1 MFTPI
6 QLAFMKGFLYA
17 LGRQKKKLAQDD
29 AKWITVHPNG
39 QGHKGRPALIDTAS
53 GEVLGGMGGK
63 FNGRHISA
71 VKRGH
76 EQAGAQM
83 NVNRMNHKA
92 DMMNNQKIGF
102 TSKTSKDIEKQKIAE
117 RSNEY
122 MKRYIQNSTREINK
136 LDNLSDEE
144 KKQFIAQLK
153 DPNVVSKIKRMTDGI
168 ANVDVSHE
176 LHGTLS
182 YQDIINKPFGSLE
195 TDYND
200 GPLEQASKLSQERKH
215 KDAVKQRKLNN
226 QQKQKSYEQNLH
238 NKTDKVQIDFS
249 QSTPQDILKQSDDIV
264 DKLMD
269 LKTPKG
275 NPYGKGSEVHQAI
288 ANVQYWQNSLKG
300 AVNDTERANEAKS
313 LQKAVQEASLVLQKK
328 SPIAKPEGY
337 EERKKAREASLK
349 RRADLAQQH
358 ADTMQR
364 KVEEAG
370 KKWDDEWQYQK
381 ETGREF
387 GQPNVAG
394 RMNSAQN
401 ALQRKQD
408 AYMNAKQEAEKAQYR
423 ADNLKHADY
432 KIKGSGERARG
443 DLQDRIYN
451 NQVKKQEFLDAAK
464 ALSKAK
470 TIDEF
475 KNISKSLTISADN
488 SELKS
493 YINDS
498 IDHEINKMANARNG
512 YAHEYIGSVENAIKG
527 QIAGLKA
534 KASQIQS
541 LIRKDQKRFD
551 SSQANSSVSAPTSSF
566 NTRLG
571 DVSFAKNGKGESL
584 AVLKTNGI
592 PSKEDRAML
601 KSRRFR
607 WNPDLKAWTVKATE
621 DQSDFIKNFIG

>member
-6 QLAFMKGFLYA
+6 QLAFMKGFLFA

-39 QGHKGRPALIDTAS
+39 QGHKGRPTLIDTAS
-53 GEVLGGMGGK
+53 GEVLGGIGGK
-63 FNGRHISA
+63 FTGRHISA
-71 VKRGH
+71 VKKGG

-83 NVNRMNHKA
+83 NVNRLNHKSS
-92 DMMNNQKIGF
+92 MMNGQKIGF
-102 TSKTSKDIEKQKIAE
+102 TSEKETKETKVTSI
-117 RSNEY
+117 
-122 MKRYIQNSTREINK
+122 T
-136 LDNLSDEE
+136 
-144 KKQFIAQLK
+144 
-153 DPNVVSKIKRMTDGI
+153 
-168 ANVDVSHE
+168 
-176 LHGTLS
+176 
-182 YQDIINKPFGSLE
+182 
-195 TDYND
+195 
-200 GPLEQASKLSQERKH
+200 
-215 KDAVKQRKLNN
+215 
-226 QQKQKSYEQNLH
+226 
-238 NKTDKVQIDFS
+238 
-249 QSTPQDILKQSDDIV
+249 
-264 DKLMD
+264 
-269 LKTPKG
+269 
-275 NPYGKGSEVHQAI
+275 
-288 ANVQYWQNSLKG
+288 
-300 AVNDTERANEAKS
+300 
-313 LQKAVQEASLVLQKK
+313 
-328 SPIAKPEGY
+328 KPEGY

-370 KKWDDEWQYQK
+370 KKWNDEWQHQK

-443 DLQDRIYN
+443 DLQDRIYDLQQEKKGYTDAVDAFKN
-451 NQVKKQEFLDAAK
+451 VKTKDDFYKVAKSLNDAPAGVKKWVDYFKMDYFDNPKVSDEKAIRTFNGTLKTEAK
-464 ALSKAK
+464 KLQTKINTASNRLS
-470 TIDEF
+470 
-475 KNISKSLTISADN
+475 N
-488 SELKS
+488 
-493 YINDS
+493 
-498 IDHEINKMANARNG
+498 
-512 YAHEYIGSVENAIKG
+512 
-527 QIAGLKA
+527 
-534 KASQIQS
+534 
-541 LIRKDQKRFD
+541 
-551 SSQANSSVSAPTSSF
+551 SQANSSVSASTSSF

>member
-1 MFTPI
+1 MFTPL

-39 QGHKGRPALIDTAS
+39 QGHKGRSALIDTSS

-102 TSKTSKDIEKQKIAE
+102 TSEKETKETKVTSI
-117 RSNEY
+117 
-122 MKRYIQNSTREINK
+122 T
-136 LDNLSDEE
+136 
-144 KKQFIAQLK
+144 
-153 DPNVVSKIKRMTDGI
+153 
-168 ANVDVSHE
+168 
-176 LHGTLS
+176 
-182 YQDIINKPFGSLE
+182 
-195 TDYND
+195 
-200 GPLEQASKLSQERKH
+200 
-215 KDAVKQRKLNN
+215 
-226 QQKQKSYEQNLH
+226 
-238 NKTDKVQIDFS
+238 
-249 QSTPQDILKQSDDIV
+249 
-264 DKLMD
+264 
-269 LKTPKG
+269 
-275 NPYGKGSEVHQAI
+275 
-288 ANVQYWQNSLKG
+288 
-300 AVNDTERANEAKS
+300 
-313 LQKAVQEASLVLQKK
+313 
-328 SPIAKPEGY
+328 KPEGY

-370 KKWDDEWQYQK
+370 KKWDDEWQHQK
-381 ETGREF
+381 ENGREF

-423 ADNLKHADY
+423 ADNIKHADY

-443 DLQDRIYN
+443 DLQDRIYDLQQEKKGYTDAVDAFKN
-451 NQVKKQEFLDAAK
+451 VKTKDDFYKVAKSLNDAPAGVKKWVDYFKMDYFDNPKVSDEKAIRTFNGTLKTEAK
-464 ALSKAK
+464 KLQTKINTASKRLS
-470 TIDEF
+470 
-475 KNISKSLTISADN
+475 N
-488 SELKS
+488 
-493 YINDS
+493 
-498 IDHEINKMANARNG
+498 
-512 YAHEYIGSVENAIKG
+512 
-527 QIAGLKA
+527 
-534 KASQIQS
+534 
-541 LIRKDQKRFD
+541 
-551 SSQANSSVSAPTSSF
+551 SQANSSVSASTSSF

-571 DVSFAKNGKGESL
+571 DVSFAKNNKGESL
-584 AVLKTNGI
+584 AVLKTNGV

>member
-1 MFTPI
+1 MFTPL

-39 QGHKGRPALIDTAS
+39 QGHKGRPALIDTSS

-102 TSKTSKDIEKQKIAE
+102 TNKTSKDIEKQKIAE

-122 MKRYIQNSTREINK
+122 MKGYIQNSTREINK

-195 TDYND
+195 TDYNN
-200 GPLEQASKLSQERKH
+200 GPFEQASKLSQERSYKEA
-215 KDAVKQRKLNN
+215 KKQRKANN
-226 QQKQKSYEQNLH
+226 K
-238 NKTDKVQIDFS
+238 KTDKAQIDFS
-249 QSTPQDILKQSDDIV
+249 SSSPQEVLNQSDDIV

-275 NPYGKGSEVHQAI
+275 NTYGKGSEVHQAI
-288 ANVQYWQNSLKG
+288 ANIQYWQNSLKG

-313 LQKAVQEASLVLQKK
+313 LQKAVKEASLVLQKK
-328 SPIAKPEGY
+328 SSIAKPDGY

-349 RRADLAQQH
+349 RRVDLAQQH

-370 KKWDDEWQYQK
+370 KKWDDEWQHQK

-423 ADNLKHADY
+423 ADNIKHADY

-443 DLQDRIYN
+443 DLQDRIYDLQQEKKGYTDAVDAFKN
-451 NQVKKQEFLDAAK
+451 VKTKDDFYKVAKSLNDAPAGVKKWVDYFKMDYFDNPKVSDEKAIRTFNGTLKTEAK
-464 ALSKAK
+464 KLQTKINTASKRLS
-470 TIDEF
+470 
-475 KNISKSLTISADN
+475 N
-488 SELKS
+488 
-493 YINDS
+493 
-498 IDHEINKMANARNG
+498 
-512 YAHEYIGSVENAIKG
+512 
-527 QIAGLKA
+527 
-534 KASQIQS
+534 
-541 LIRKDQKRFD
+541 
-551 SSQANSSVSAPTSSF
+551 SQANSSVSASTSSF

-571 DVSFAKNGKGESL
+571 DVSFAKNNKGESL
-584 AVLKTNGI
+584 AVLKTNGV

>member
-39 QGHKGRPALIDTAS
+39 QGHKGRPALIDTSS
-53 GEVLGGMGGK
+53 GEVLGGIGGK

-102 TSKTSKDIEKQKIAE
+102 TNKTSKDIEKQKIAE

-182 YQDIINKPFGSLE
+182 YQDIINKPFSSLE
-195 TDYND
+195 TDYNN
-200 GPLEQASKLSQERKH
+200 GPFEQASKLSQERSYKEA
-215 KDAVKQRKLNN
+215 KKQRKANN
-226 QQKQKSYEQNLH
+226 K
-238 NKTDKVQIDFS
+238 KTDKAQIDFS
-249 QSTPQDILKQSDDIV
+249 SSSPQEVLNQSDDIV

-275 NPYGKGSEVHQAI
+275 NTYGKGSEVHQAI
-288 ANVQYWQNSLKG
+288 ANIQYWQNSLKG

-313 LQKAVQEASLVLQKK
+313 LQKAVKEASLVLQKK
-328 SPIAKPEGY
+328 SSIAKPDGY

-349 RRADLAQQH
+349 RRVDLAQQH

-370 KKWDDEWQYQK
+370 KKWDDEWQHQK

-423 ADNLKHADY
+423 ADNIKNADY

-443 DLQDRIYN
+443 DLQDRIYDLQQEKKGYTDAVDAFKN
-451 NQVKKQEFLDAAK
+451 VKTKDDFYKVAKSLNDAPAGVKKWVDYFKMDYFDNPKVSDEKAIRTFNGTLKTEAK
-464 ALSKAK
+464 KLQTKINTASKRLS
-470 TIDEF
+470 
-475 KNISKSLTISADN
+475 N
-488 SELKS
+488 
-493 YINDS
+493 
-498 IDHEINKMANARNG
+498 
-512 YAHEYIGSVENAIKG
+512 
-527 QIAGLKA
+527 
-534 KASQIQS
+534 
-541 LIRKDQKRFD
+541 
-551 SSQANSSVSAPTSSF
+551 SQANSSVSASTSSF

-571 DVSFAKNGKGESL
+571 DVSFAKNNKGESL
-584 AVLKTNGI
+584 AVLKTNGV

>member
-1 MFTPI
+1 MFTPL

-39 QGHKGRPALIDTAS
+39 QGHKGRPALIDTSS

-92 DMMNNQKIGF
+92 DMMINQKIGF
-102 TSKTSKDIEKQKIAE
+102 TNKTSKDIEKQKIAE

-182 YQDIINKPFGSLE
+182 YQDIINKPYGSLE
-195 TDYND
+195 TDYNN
-200 GPLEQASKLSQERKH
+200 GPFEQASKLSQERSYKEA
-215 KDAVKQRKLNN
+215 KKQRKANN
-226 QQKQKSYEQNLH
+226 K
-238 NKTDKVQIDFS
+238 KTDKAQIDFS
-249 QSTPQDILKQSDDIV
+249 SSSPQEILNQSDDIV

-275 NPYGKGSEVHQAI
+275 NTYGKGSEVHQAI
-288 ANVQYWQNSLKG
+288 ANIQYWQNSLKG

-313 LQKAVQEASLVLQKK
+313 LQKAVKEASLVLQKK
-328 SPIAKPEGY
+328 SSIAKPDGY

-370 KKWDDEWQYQK
+370 KKWDDEWQHQK

-423 ADNLKHADY
+423 ADNIKHADY

-443 DLQDRIYN
+443 DLQDRIYDLQQEKKGYTDAVDAFKN
-451 NQVKKQEFLDAAK
+451 VKTKDDFYKVAKSLNDAPAGVKKWVDYFKMDYFDNPKVSDEK
-464 ALSKAK
+464 AIR
-470 TIDEF
+470 TF
-475 KNISKSLTISADN
+475 
-488 SELKS
+488 
-493 YINDS
+493 
-498 IDHEINKMANARNG
+498 NG
-512 YAHEYIGSVENAIKG
+512 T
-527 QIAGLKA
+527 LKA
-534 KASQIQS
+534 EAKKLQTKINTASNRLS
-541 LIRKDQKRFD
+541 N
-551 SSQANSSVSAPTSSF
+551 SQANSSVSASTSSF

-571 DVSFAKNGKGESL
+571 DVSFAKNNKGESL
-584 AVLKTNGI
+584 AVLKTNGV

>member
-1 MFTPI
+1 MFTPL

-39 QGHKGRPALIDTAS
+39 QGHKGRPALIDTSS

-102 TSKTSKDIEKQKIAE
+102 TNKTSKDIEKQKIAE

-153 DPNVVSKIKRMTDGI
+153 DPNVVSKIKRMTDRI

-195 TDYND
+195 TDYNN
-200 GPLEQASKLSQERKH
+200 GPFEQASKLSQERSYKEA
-215 KDAVKQRKLNN
+215 KKQRKANN
-226 QQKQKSYEQNLH
+226 K
-238 NKTDKVQIDFS
+238 KTDKAQIDFS
-249 QSTPQDILKQSDDIV
+249 SSSPQEVLNQSDDIV

-275 NPYGKGSEVHQAI
+275 NTYGKGSEVHQAI
-288 ANVQYWQNSLKG
+288 ANIQYWQNSLKG

-313 LQKAVQEASLVLQKK
+313 LQKAVKEASLVLQKK
-328 SPIAKPEGY
+328 SSIAKPDGY

-370 KKWDDEWQYQK
+370 KKWDDEWQHQK

-401 ALQRKQD
+401 ALQRKQE
-408 AYMNAKQEAEKAQYR
+408 AYMSAKQEAEKAQYR
-423 ADNLKHADY
+423 ADNAKISSY
-432 KIKGSGERARG
+432 KIRGSGERARG
-443 DLQDRIYN
+443 DLQDRIYDL
-451 NQVKKQEFLDAAK
+451 QQEKKGYTDAVDA
-464 ALSKAK
+464 
-470 TIDEF
+470 F
-475 KNISKSLTISADN
+475 KNIKTKDDFYKIANSLKDAPKKVKDWVDYFKMDYFDNPKVSDEKAISTFNSTLKSEAKSLQS
-488 SELKS
+488 K
-493 YINDS
+493 INT
-498 IDHEINKMANARNG
+498 
-512 YAHEYIGSVENAIKG
+512 
-527 QIAGLKA
+527 
-534 KASQIQS
+534 AS
-541 LIRKDQKRFD
+541 KRL
-551 SSQANSSVSAPTSSF
+551 SNSQANSSVSASTSSF

>member
-1 MFTPI
+1 ML
-6 QLAFMKGFLYA
+6 QVV
-17 LGRQKKKLAQDD
+17 RKKKLAQDD

-39 QGHKGRPALIDTAS
+39 QGHKGRPALIDTSS

-63 FNGRHISA
+63 FNGRHIST

-102 TSKTSKDIEKQKIAE
+102 TNKTSKDIEKQKIAE

-153 DPNVVSKIKRMTDGI
+153 DPNVVSKIKRMTDRI

-195 TDYND
+195 TDYNN
-200 GPLEQASKLSQERKH
+200 GPFEQASKLSQERSYKEA
-215 KDAVKQRKLNN
+215 KKQRKANN
-226 QQKQKSYEQNLH
+226 K
-238 NKTDKVQIDFS
+238 KTDKAQIDFS
-249 QSTPQDILKQSDDIV
+249 SSSPQEVLNQSDDIV

-275 NPYGKGSEVHQAI
+275 NTYGKGSEVHQAI
-288 ANVQYWQNSLKG
+288 ANIQYWQNSLKG

-313 LQKAVQEASLVLQKK
+313 LQKAVKEASLVLQKK
-328 SPIAKPEGY
+328 SSIAKPDGY

-370 KKWDDEWQYQK
+370 KKWDDEWQHQK

-401 ALQRKQD
+401 ALQRKQE
-408 AYMNAKQEAEKAQYR
+408 AYMSAKQEAEKAQYR
-423 ADNLKHADY
+423 ADNAKISSY
-432 KIKGSGERARG
+432 KIRGSGERARG
-443 DLQDRIYN
+443 DLQDRIYDL
-451 NQVKKQEFLDAAK
+451 QQEKKGYTDAVDA
-464 ALSKAK
+464 
-470 TIDEF
+470 F
-475 KNISKSLTISADN
+475 KNIKTKDDFYKIANSLKDAPKKVKDWVDYFKMDYFDNPKVSDEKAISTFNSTLKSEAKSLQS
-488 SELKS
+488 K
-493 YINDS
+493 INT
-498 IDHEINKMANARNG
+498 
-512 YAHEYIGSVENAIKG
+512 
-527 QIAGLKA
+527 
-534 KASQIQS
+534 AS
-541 LIRKDQKRFD
+541 KRL
-551 SSQANSSVSAPTSSF
+551 SNSQANSSVSASTSSF

>member
-1 MFTPI
+1 MFTPL

-39 QGHKGRPALIDTAS
+39 QGHKGRPALIDTTS

-102 TSKTSKDIEKQKIAE
+102 TSEKETKETKVTS
-117 RSNEY
+117 
-122 MKRYIQNSTREINK
+122 
-136 LDNLSDEE
+136 
-144 KKQFIAQLK
+144 
-153 DPNVVSKIKRMTDGI
+153 
-168 ANVDVSHE
+168 
-176 LHGTLS
+176 
-182 YQDIINKPFGSLE
+182 
-195 TDYND
+195 
-200 GPLEQASKLSQERKH
+200 
-215 KDAVKQRKLNN
+215 
-226 QQKQKSYEQNLH
+226 
-238 NKTDKVQIDFS
+238 
-249 QSTPQDILKQSDDIV
+249 
-264 DKLMD
+264 
-269 LKTPKG
+269 
-275 NPYGKGSEVHQAI
+275 
-288 ANVQYWQNSLKG
+288 
-300 AVNDTERANEAKS
+300 
-313 LQKAVQEASLVLQKK
+313 
-328 SPIAKPEGY
+328 IAKPEGY

-370 KKWDDEWQYQK
+370 KKWDDEWQHQK

-423 ADNLKHADY
+423 ADNIKHADY

-443 DLQDRIYN
+443 DLQDRIYDLQQEKKGYTDAADAFKN
-451 NQVKKQEFLDAAK
+451 VKTKDDFYKVAKSLNDAPAGVKKWVDYFKMDYFDNPKVSDEKAIRTFNGTLKTEAK
-464 ALSKAK
+464 KLQTKINTASKRLS
-470 TIDEF
+470 
-475 KNISKSLTISADN
+475 N
-488 SELKS
+488 
-493 YINDS
+493 
-498 IDHEINKMANARNG
+498 
-512 YAHEYIGSVENAIKG
+512 
-527 QIAGLKA
+527 
-534 KASQIQS
+534 
-541 LIRKDQKRFD
+541 
-551 SSQANSSVSAPTSSF
+551 SQANSSVSASTSSF

-571 DVSFAKNGKGESL
+571 DVSFAKNNKGESL
-584 AVLKTNGI
+584 AVLKTNGV

>member
-1 MFTPI
+1 MFTPL

-39 QGHKGRPALIDTAS
+39 QGHKGRPALIDTSS

-102 TSKTSKDIEKQKIAE
+102 TNKTSKDIEKQKIAE

-122 MKRYIQNSTREINK
+122 MKRYIQNSTR
-136 LDNLSDEE
+136 
-144 KKQFIAQLK
+144 
-153 DPNVVSKIKRMTDGI
+153 
-168 ANVDVSHE
+168 
-176 LHGTLS
+176 
-182 YQDIINKPFGSLE
+182 
-195 TDYND
+195 
-200 GPLEQASKLSQERKH
+200 
-215 KDAVKQRKLNN
+215 
-226 QQKQKSYEQNLH
+226 
-238 NKTDKVQIDFS
+238 
-249 QSTPQDILKQSDDIV
+249 
-264 DKLMD
+264 
-269 LKTPKG
+269 
-275 NPYGKGSEVHQAI
+275 
-288 ANVQYWQNSLKG
+288 
-300 AVNDTERANEAKS
+300 ANEAKS
-313 LQKAVQEASLVLQKK
+313 LQKAVKEASLVLQKK
-328 SPIAKPEGY
+328 SSIAKPDGY

-349 RRADLAQQH
+349 RRVDLAQQH

-423 ADNLKHADY
+423 ADNIKHADY

-443 DLQDRIYN
+443 DLQDRIYDLQQEKKGYTDAVDAFKN
-451 NQVKKQEFLDAAK
+451 VKTKDDFYKVAKSLNDAPAGVKKWVDYFKMDYFDNPKVSDEK
-464 ALSKAK
+464 AIR
-470 TIDEF
+470 TF
-475 KNISKSLTISADN
+475 
-488 SELKS
+488 
-493 YINDS
+493 
-498 IDHEINKMANARNG
+498 NG
-512 YAHEYIGSVENAIKG
+512 T
-527 QIAGLKA
+527 LKA
-534 KASQIQS
+534 EAKKLQTKINTASNRLS
-541 LIRKDQKRFD
+541 N
-551 SSQANSSVSAPTSSF
+551 SQANSSVSASTSSF

-571 DVSFAKNGKGESL
+571 DVSFAKNNKGESL
-584 AVLKTNGI
+584 AVLKTNGV

>member
-1 MFTPI
+1 MFTPL

-39 QGHKGRPALIDTAS
+39 QGHKGRPALIDTSS

-63 FNGRHISA
+63 FNGRHIST

-102 TSKTSKDIEKQKIAE
+102 TNKTSKDIEKQKIAE

-153 DPNVVSKIKRMTDGI
+153 DPNVVSKIKRMTDRI

-195 TDYND
+195 TDYNN
-200 GPLEQASKLSQERKH
+200 GPFEQASKLSQERSYKEA
-215 KDAVKQRKLNN
+215 KKQRKANN
-226 QQKQKSYEQNLH
+226 K
-238 NKTDKVQIDFS
+238 KTDKAQIDFS
-249 QSTPQDILKQSDDIV
+249 SSSPQEVLNQSDDIV

-275 NPYGKGSEVHQAI
+275 NTYGKGSEVHQAI
-288 ANVQYWQNSLKG
+288 ANIQYWQNSLKG

-313 LQKAVQEASLVLQKK
+313 LQKAVKEASLVLQKK
-328 SPIAKPEGY
+328 SSIAKPDGY

-370 KKWDDEWQYQK
+370 KKWDDEWQHQK

-401 ALQRKQD
+401 ALQRKQE
-408 AYMNAKQEAEKAQYR
+408 AYMSAKQEAEKAQYR
-423 ADNLKHADY
+423 ADNAKISSY
-432 KIKGSGERARG
+432 KIRGSGERARG
-443 DLQDRIYN
+443 DLQDRIYDL
-451 NQVKKQEFLDAAK
+451 QQEKKGYTDAVDA
-464 ALSKAK
+464 
-470 TIDEF
+470 F
-475 KNISKSLTISADN
+475 KNIKTKDDFYKIANSLKDAPKKVKDWVDYFKMDYFDNPKVSDEKAISTFNSTLKSEAKSLQS
-488 SELKS
+488 K
-493 YINDS
+493 INT
-498 IDHEINKMANARNG
+498 
-512 YAHEYIGSVENAIKG
+512 
-527 QIAGLKA
+527 
-534 KASQIQS
+534 AS
-541 LIRKDQKRFD
+541 KRL
-551 SSQANSSVSAPTSSF
+551 SNSQANSSVSASTSSF

>member
-1 MFTPI
+1 MFTPL
-6 QLAFMKGFLYA
+6 QLAFMKGFLFA

-39 QGHKGRPALIDTAS
+39 QGHKGRPALIDTSS

-71 VKRGH
+71 VKKGG

-83 NVNRMNHKA
+83 NVNRLNHKSS
-92 DMMNNQKIGF
+92 MMNGQKIGF
-102 TSKTSKDIEKQKIAE
+102 TSEKETKETKVTSI
-117 RSNEY
+117 
-122 MKRYIQNSTREINK
+122 T
-136 LDNLSDEE
+136 
-144 KKQFIAQLK
+144 
-153 DPNVVSKIKRMTDGI
+153 
-168 ANVDVSHE
+168 
-176 LHGTLS
+176 
-182 YQDIINKPFGSLE
+182 
-195 TDYND
+195 
-200 GPLEQASKLSQERKH
+200 
-215 KDAVKQRKLNN
+215 
-226 QQKQKSYEQNLH
+226 
-238 NKTDKVQIDFS
+238 
-249 QSTPQDILKQSDDIV
+249 
-264 DKLMD
+264 
-269 LKTPKG
+269 
-275 NPYGKGSEVHQAI
+275 
-288 ANVQYWQNSLKG
+288 
-300 AVNDTERANEAKS
+300 
-313 LQKAVQEASLVLQKK
+313 
-328 SPIAKPEGY
+328 KPEGY

-370 KKWDDEWQYQK
+370 KKWNDEWQHQK

-423 ADNLKHADY
+423 ADNIKHADY

-443 DLQDRIYN
+443 DLQDRIYDLQQEKKGYTDAVDAFKN
-451 NQVKKQEFLDAAK
+451 VKTKDDFYKVAKSLNDAPAGVKKWVDYFKMDYFDNPKVSDEKAIRTFNGTLKTEAK
-464 ALSKAK
+464 KLQTKINTASNRLS
-470 TIDEF
+470 
-475 KNISKSLTISADN
+475 N
-488 SELKS
+488 
-493 YINDS
+493 
-498 IDHEINKMANARNG
+498 
-512 YAHEYIGSVENAIKG
+512 
-527 QIAGLKA
+527 
-534 KASQIQS
+534 
-541 LIRKDQKRFD
+541 
-551 SSQANSSVSAPTSSF
+551 SQANSSVSASTSSF

-571 DVSFAKNGKGESL
+571 DFSFAKNNKGESL
-584 AVLKTNGI
+584 AVLKTNGV

>member
-1 MFTPI
+1 MFTPL

-76 EQAGAQM
+76 EQAGSQM

-102 TSKTSKDIEKQKIAE
+102 TSEKETKETKVTSI
-117 RSNEY
+117 
-122 MKRYIQNSTREINK
+122 T
-136 LDNLSDEE
+136 
-144 KKQFIAQLK
+144 
-153 DPNVVSKIKRMTDGI
+153 
-168 ANVDVSHE
+168 
-176 LHGTLS
+176 
-182 YQDIINKPFGSLE
+182 
-195 TDYND
+195 
-200 GPLEQASKLSQERKH
+200 
-215 KDAVKQRKLNN
+215 
-226 QQKQKSYEQNLH
+226 
-238 NKTDKVQIDFS
+238 
-249 QSTPQDILKQSDDIV
+249 
-264 DKLMD
+264 
-269 LKTPKG
+269 
-275 NPYGKGSEVHQAI
+275 
-288 ANVQYWQNSLKG
+288 
-300 AVNDTERANEAKS
+300 
-313 LQKAVQEASLVLQKK
+313 
-328 SPIAKPEGY
+328 KPEGY
-337 EERKKAREASLK
+337 EERKKARETSLK

-370 KKWDDEWQYQK
+370 KKWDDEWQHQK

-423 ADNLKHADY
+423 ADNIKHADY

-443 DLQDRIYN
+443 DLQDRIYDLQQEKKGYTDAVDAFKN
-451 NQVKKQEFLDAAK
+451 VKTKDDFYKVAKSLNDAPAGVKKWVDYFKMDYFDNPKVSDEKAIRTFNGTLKTEAK
-464 ALSKAK
+464 KLQTKINTASKRLS
-470 TIDEF
+470 
-475 KNISKSLTISADN
+475 N
-488 SELKS
+488 
-493 YINDS
+493 
-498 IDHEINKMANARNG
+498 
-512 YAHEYIGSVENAIKG
+512 
-527 QIAGLKA
+527 
-534 KASQIQS
+534 
-541 LIRKDQKRFD
+541 
-551 SSQANSSVSAPTSSF
+551 SQANSSVSASTSSF

-571 DVSFAKNGKGESL
+571 DVSFAKNNKGESL
-584 AVLKTNGI
+584 AVLKTNGV

>member
-1 MFTPI
+1 MFTPL
-6 QLAFMKGFLYA
+6 QLAFMKGFLFA

-39 QGHKGRPALIDTAS
+39 QSHKGRPALIDTAS

-71 VKRGH
+71 VKKGG

-83 NVNRMNHKA
+83 NVNRLNHKSS
-92 DMMNNQKIGF
+92 MMNGQKIEF
-102 TSKTSKDIEKQKIAE
+102 TNKTPKDIERQKIAE

-200 GPLEQASKLSQERKH
+200 GPFEQASKLSQERGYKEA
-215 KDAVKQRKLNN
+215 KKQRKTNN
-226 QQKQKSYEQNLH
+226 KNI
-238 NKTDKVQIDFS
+238 DKAQIDFS
-249 QSTPQDILKQSDDIV
+249 SASPQEVLNQSDDIV

-275 NPYGKGSEVHQAI
+275 NPYGKGSEVYQAI

-300 AVNDTERANEAKS
+300 AVNDTERTNEAKS

-328 SPIAKPEGY
+328 SNSIAKPEGY
-337 EERKKAREASLK
+337 EARKKAREASLN

-370 KKWDDEWQYQK
+370 KKWDDEWQHQK

-423 ADNLKHADY
+423 ADNIKHADY

-443 DLQDRIYN
+443 DLQDRIYDL
-451 NQVKKQEFLDAAK
+451 QQEKKGYTDAVDA
-464 ALSKAK
+464 
-470 TIDEF
+470 F
-475 KNISKSLTISADN
+475 KNVKTKADFYKVADSLKDAPKEVTDWVNYFKMDYFDNPKVSDEKAISTFNSTLKSEAKSLQS
-488 SELKS
+488 K
-493 YINDS
+493 INT
-498 IDHEINKMANARNG
+498 
-512 YAHEYIGSVENAIKG
+512 
-527 QIAGLKA
+527 
-534 KASQIQS
+534 AS
-541 LIRKDQKRFD
+541 KRL
-551 SSQANSSVSAPTSSF
+551 SNSQANSSVSTSTSSF

-584 AVLKTNGI
+584 AVLKTNGV

-607 WNPDLKAWTVKATE
+607 WNPDLKVWTVKATE
-621 DQSDFIKNFIG
+621 EQSDFIKNFIG

>member
-1 MFTPI
+1 MFTPL

-39 QGHKGRPALIDTAS
+39 QGHKGRPALIDTSS

-92 DMMNNQKIGF
+92 DMMINQKIGF
-102 TSKTSKDIEKQKIAE
+102 TNKTSKDIEKQKIAE

-195 TDYND
+195 TDYNN
-200 GPLEQASKLSQERKH
+200 GPFEQASKLSQERSYKEA
-215 KDAVKQRKLNN
+215 KKQRKANN
-226 QQKQKSYEQNLH
+226 K
-238 NKTDKVQIDFS
+238 KTDKAQIDFS
-249 QSTPQDILKQSDDIV
+249 SSSPQEVLNQSDDIV

-275 NPYGKGSEVHQAI
+275 NTYGKGSEVHQAI
-288 ANVQYWQNSLKG
+288 SNIQYWQNSLKG

-313 LQKAVQEASLVLQKK
+313 LQKAVKEASLVLQKK
-328 SPIAKPEGY
+328 SSIAKPEGY

-349 RRADLAQQH
+349 RRVDLAQQH

-370 KKWDDEWQYQK
+370 KKWDDEWQHQK

-423 ADNLKHADY
+423 ADNIKHADY

-443 DLQDRIYN
+443 DLQDRIYDLQQEKKGYTDAVDAFKN
-451 NQVKKQEFLDAAK
+451 VKTKDDFYKVAKSLNDAPAGVKKWVDYFKMDYFDNPKVSDEKAIRTFNGTLKTEAK
-464 ALSKAK
+464 KLQTKINTASKRLS
-470 TIDEF
+470 D
-475 KNISKSLTISADN
+475 
-488 SELKS
+488 
-493 YINDS
+493 
-498 IDHEINKMANARNG
+498 
-512 YAHEYIGSVENAIKG
+512 
-527 QIAGLKA
+527 
-534 KASQIQS
+534 
-541 LIRKDQKRFD
+541 
-551 SSQANSSVSAPTSSF
+551 SQANSSVSASTSSF

-571 DVSFAKNGKGESL
+571 DVSFAKNNKGESL
-584 AVLKTNGI
+584 AVLKTNGV

>member
-1 MFTPI
+1 
-6 QLAFMKGFLYA
+6 
-17 LGRQKKKLAQDD
+17 
-29 AKWITVHPNG
+29 
-39 QGHKGRPALIDTAS
+39 
-53 GEVLGGMGGK
+53 MGGK

-92 DMMNNQKIGF
+92 DMMINQKIGF
-102 TSKTSKDIEKQKIAE
+102 TNKTSKDIEKQKIAE

-195 TDYND
+195 TDYNN
-200 GPLEQASKLSQERKH
+200 GPFEQASKLSQERSYKEA
-215 KDAVKQRKLNN
+215 KKQRKANN
-226 QQKQKSYEQNLH
+226 K
-238 NKTDKVQIDFS
+238 KTDKAQIDFS
-249 QSTPQDILKQSDDIV
+249 SSSPQEVLNQSDDIV
-264 DKLMD
+264 DKLME

-275 NPYGKGSEVHQAI
+275 NTYGKGSEVHQAI
-288 ANVQYWQNSLKG
+288 ANIQYWQNSLKG

-313 LQKAVQEASLVLQKK
+313 LQKAVKEASLVLQKK
-328 SPIAKPEGY
+328 SSIAKPDGY

-349 RRADLAQQH
+349 RRVDLAQQH

-370 KKWDDEWQYQK
+370 KKWDDEWQHQK

-423 ADNLKHADY
+423 ADNIKHADY

-443 DLQDRIYN
+443 DLQDRIYDLQQEKKGYTDAVDAFKN
-451 NQVKKQEFLDAAK
+451 VKTKDDFYKVAKSLNDAPAGVKKWVDYFKMDYFDNPKVSDEKAIRTFNGTLKTEAK
-464 ALSKAK
+464 KLQTKINTASKRLS
-470 TIDEF
+470 
-475 KNISKSLTISADN
+475 N
-488 SELKS
+488 
-493 YINDS
+493 
-498 IDHEINKMANARNG
+498 
-512 YAHEYIGSVENAIKG
+512 
-527 QIAGLKA
+527 
-534 KASQIQS
+534 
-541 LIRKDQKRFD
+541 
-551 SSQANSSVSAPTSSF
+551 SQANSSVSASTSSF

-571 DVSFAKNGKGESL
+571 DVSFAKNNKGESL
-584 AVLKTNGI
+584 AVLKTNGV

>member
-1 MFTPI
+1 MFTPL
-6 QLAFMKGFLYA
+6 QLAFMKGFLFA

-39 QGHKGRPALIDTAS
+39 QGHKGRPTLIDTAS

-63 FNGRHISA
+63 FTGRHISA
-71 VKRGH
+71 VKKGG

-83 NVNRMNHKA
+83 NVNRLNHKSS
-92 DMMNNQKIGF
+92 MMNGQKIGF
-102 TSKTSKDIEKQKIAE
+102 TSEKETKETKVTSI
-117 RSNEY
+117 
-122 MKRYIQNSTREINK
+122 T
-136 LDNLSDEE
+136 
-144 KKQFIAQLK
+144 
-153 DPNVVSKIKRMTDGI
+153 
-168 ANVDVSHE
+168 
-176 LHGTLS
+176 
-182 YQDIINKPFGSLE
+182 
-195 TDYND
+195 
-200 GPLEQASKLSQERKH
+200 
-215 KDAVKQRKLNN
+215 
-226 QQKQKSYEQNLH
+226 
-238 NKTDKVQIDFS
+238 
-249 QSTPQDILKQSDDIV
+249 
-264 DKLMD
+264 
-269 LKTPKG
+269 
-275 NPYGKGSEVHQAI
+275 
-288 ANVQYWQNSLKG
+288 
-300 AVNDTERANEAKS
+300 
-313 LQKAVQEASLVLQKK
+313 
-328 SPIAKPEGY
+328 KPEGY

-370 KKWDDEWQYQK
+370 KKWNDEWQHQK

-423 ADNLKHADY
+423 ADNIKHADY

-443 DLQDRIYN
+443 DLQDRIYDLQQEKKGYTDAVDAFKN
-451 NQVKKQEFLDAAK
+451 VKTKDDFYKVAKSLNDAPAGVKKWVDYFKMDYFDNPKVSDEKAIRTFNGTLKTEAK
-464 ALSKAK
+464 KLQTKINTASNRLS
-470 TIDEF
+470 
-475 KNISKSLTISADN
+475 N
-488 SELKS
+488 
-493 YINDS
+493 
-498 IDHEINKMANARNG
+498 
-512 YAHEYIGSVENAIKG
+512 
-527 QIAGLKA
+527 
-534 KASQIQS
+534 
-541 LIRKDQKRFD
+541 
-551 SSQANSSVSAPTSSF
+551 SQANSSVSASTSSF

>member
-1 MFTPI
+1 MFTPL

-39 QGHKGRPALIDTAS
+39 QGHKGRPALIDTSS

-83 NVNRMNHKA
+83 NVNRINHKS

-102 TSKTSKDIEKQKIAE
+102 TNKTSKDIERQKIAE
-117 RSNEY
+117 RSNMY
-122 MKRYIQNSTREINK
+122 MQRYQKNSAEQINK
-136 LDNLSDEE
+136 LDNLTDEE

-153 DPNVVSKIKRMTDGI
+153 NPDVVAKIKRMTDGI
-168 ANVDVSHE
+168 ATVDISHE
-176 LHGTLS
+176 LHGTTS
-182 YQDIINKPFGSLE
+182 YQDIVNKPFGSLD

-200 GPLEQASKLSQERKH
+200 GPFEQASKLSQERSYKEA
-215 KDAVKQRKLNN
+215 KKQRKANN
-226 QQKQKSYEQNLH
+226 K
-238 NKTDKVQIDFS
+238 KTDKAQIDFS
-249 QSTPQDILKQSDDIV
+249 SSSPQEVLNQSDDIV
-264 DKLMD
+264 DKLME

-275 NPYGKGSEVHQAI
+275 NSYGKGTEVYQAI

-313 LQKAVQEASLVLQKK
+313 LQKAVKEASLVLQKK
-328 SPIAKPEGY
+328 SSIAKPDGY

-349 RRADLAQQH
+349 RRVDLAQQH

-423 ADNLKHADY
+423 ADNIKHADY

-443 DLQDRIYN
+443 DLQDRIYDLQQEKKGYTDAVDAFKN
-451 NQVKKQEFLDAAK
+451 VKTKDDFYKVAKSLNDAPAGVKKWVDYFKMDYFDNPKVSDEKAIRTFNGTLKTEAK
-464 ALSKAK
+464 KLQTKINTASKRLS
-470 TIDEF
+470 
-475 KNISKSLTISADN
+475 N
-488 SELKS
+488 
-493 YINDS
+493 
-498 IDHEINKMANARNG
+498 
-512 YAHEYIGSVENAIKG
+512 
-527 QIAGLKA
+527 
-534 KASQIQS
+534 
-541 LIRKDQKRFD
+541 
-551 SSQANSSVSAPTSSF
+551 SQANSSVSASTSSF

-571 DVSFAKNGKGESL
+571 DVSFAKNNKGESL
-584 AVLKTNGI
+584 AVLKTNGV

>member
-17 LGRQKKKLAQDD
+17 LGRQQKKLAQDD

-39 QGHKGRPALIDTAS
+39 QGHKGRPALIDTSS

-76 EQAGAQM
+76 EQAGAHM
-83 NVNRMNHKA
+83 NVNRMNHKS

-102 TSKTSKDIEKQKIAE
+102 TNKTSKDIERQKIAE

-182 YQDIINKPFGSLE
+182 YQDIINKSFGSLE
-195 TDYND
+195 TDYNN
-200 GPLEQASKLSQERKH
+200 GPFEQASKLSQERSYKEA
-215 KDAVKQRKLNN
+215 KKQRKANN
-226 QQKQKSYEQNLH
+226 K
-238 NKTDKVQIDFS
+238 KTDKAQIDFS
-249 QSTPQDILKQSDDIV
+249 SSSPQEVLNQSDDIV

-275 NPYGKGSEVHQAI
+275 NTYGKGSEVHQAI
-288 ANVQYWQNSLKG
+288 ANIQYWQNSLKG

-313 LQKAVQEASLVLQKK
+313 LQKAVKEASLVLQKK
-328 SPIAKPEGY
+328 SSIAKPDGY

-349 RRADLAQQH
+349 RRVDLAQQH
-358 ADTMQR
+358 VDTMQR

-370 KKWDDEWQYQK
+370 KKWDDEWQHQK

-423 ADNLKHADY
+423 ADNIKHADY

-443 DLQDRIYN
+443 DLQDRIYDLQQEKKGYTDAVDAFKN
-451 NQVKKQEFLDAAK
+451 VKTKDDFYKVAKSLNDAPAGVKKWVDYFKMDYFDNPKVSDEKAIRTFNGTLKTEAK
-464 ALSKAK
+464 KLQTKINTASKRLS
-470 TIDEF
+470 
-475 KNISKSLTISADN
+475 N
-488 SELKS
+488 
-493 YINDS
+493 
-498 IDHEINKMANARNG
+498 
-512 YAHEYIGSVENAIKG
+512 
-527 QIAGLKA
+527 
-534 KASQIQS
+534 
-541 LIRKDQKRFD
+541 
-551 SSQANSSVSAPTSSF
+551 SQANSSVSASTSSF

-571 DVSFAKNGKGESL
+571 DVSFAKNNKGESL
-584 AVLKTNGI
+584 AVLKTNGV

>member
-1 MFTPI
+1 MFTPL

-39 QGHKGRPALIDTAS
+39 QGHKGRPALIDTSS

-102 TSKTSKDIEKQKIAE
+102 TNKTSKDIEKQKIAE

-195 TDYND
+195 IDYNN
-200 GPLEQASKLSQERKH
+200 GPFEQASKLSQERSYKEA
-215 KDAVKQRKLNN
+215 KKQRKANN
-226 QQKQKSYEQNLH
+226 K
-238 NKTDKVQIDFS
+238 KTDKAQIDFS
-249 QSTPQDILKQSDDIV
+249 SSSPQEVLNQSDDIV

-275 NPYGKGSEVHQAI
+275 NTYGKGSEVHQAI
-288 ANVQYWQNSLKG
+288 ANIQYWQNSLKG

-313 LQKAVQEASLVLQKK
+313 LQKAVMEASLVLQKK
-328 SPIAKPEGY
+328 SSIAKPDGY

-370 KKWDDEWQYQK
+370 KKWDDEWQHQK

-423 ADNLKHADY
+423 ADNIKHADY

-443 DLQDRIYN
+443 DLQDRIYDLQQEKKGYTDAVDAFKN
-451 NQVKKQEFLDAAK
+451 VKTKDDFYKVAKSLNDAPAGVKKWVDYFKMDYFDNPKVSDEKAIRTFNGTLKTEAK
-464 ALSKAK
+464 KLQTKINTASKRLS
-470 TIDEF
+470 
-475 KNISKSLTISADN
+475 N
-488 SELKS
+488 
-493 YINDS
+493 
-498 IDHEINKMANARNG
+498 
-512 YAHEYIGSVENAIKG
+512 
-527 QIAGLKA
+527 
-534 KASQIQS
+534 
-541 LIRKDQKRFD
+541 
-551 SSQANSSVSAPTSSF
+551 SQANSSVSASTSSF

-571 DVSFAKNGKGESL
+571 DVSFAKNNKGESL
-584 AVLKTNGI
+584 AVLKTNGV

-621 DQSDFIKNFIG
+621 EQSDFIKNFIG

>member
-102 TSKTSKDIEKQKIAE
+102 TNKEETKKTS
-117 RSNEY
+117 S
-122 MKRYIQNSTREINK
+122 
-136 LDNLSDEE
+136 
-144 KKQFIAQLK
+144 
-153 DPNVVSKIKRMTDGI
+153 
-168 ANVDVSHE
+168 
-176 LHGTLS
+176 
-182 YQDIINKPFGSLE
+182 
-195 TDYND
+195 
-200 GPLEQASKLSQERKH
+200 
-215 KDAVKQRKLNN
+215 
-226 QQKQKSYEQNLH
+226 
-238 NKTDKVQIDFS
+238 
-249 QSTPQDILKQSDDIV
+249 
-264 DKLMD
+264 
-269 LKTPKG
+269 
-275 NPYGKGSEVHQAI
+275 
-288 ANVQYWQNSLKG
+288 
-300 AVNDTERANEAKS
+300 
-313 LQKAVQEASLVLQKK
+313 
-328 SPIAKPEGY
+328 IAKPEGY

-370 KKWDDEWQYQK
+370 KKWDDEWKYQK

-401 ALQRKQD
+401 VLQRKQE

-470 TIDEF
+470 TLDDF
-475 KNISKSLTISADN
+475 KNISKSLTISSDN

-493 YINDS
+493 YINNS
-498 IDHEINKMANARNG
+498 IEHEINNMANAKNG

-551 SSQANSSVSAPTSSF
+551 SSQANSSVSASTSSF

>member
-1 MFTPI
+1 
-6 QLAFMKGFLYA
+6 
-17 LGRQKKKLAQDD
+17 
-29 AKWITVHPNG
+29 
-39 QGHKGRPALIDTAS
+39 
-53 GEVLGGMGGK
+53 MGGK

-76 EQAGAQM
+76 EQAGAHM
-83 NVNRMNHKA
+83 NVNRMNHKS

-102 TSKTSKDIEKQKIAE
+102 TNKTSKDIERQKIAE

-182 YQDIINKPFGSLE
+182 YQDIINKSFGSLE
-195 TDYND
+195 TDYNN
-200 GPLEQASKLSQERKH
+200 GPFEQASKLSQERSYKEA
-215 KDAVKQRKLNN
+215 KKQRKANN
-226 QQKQKSYEQNLH
+226 K
-238 NKTDKVQIDFS
+238 KTDKAQIDFS
-249 QSTPQDILKQSDDIV
+249 SSSPQEVLNQSDDIV

-275 NPYGKGSEVHQAI
+275 NTYGKGSEVHQAI
-288 ANVQYWQNSLKG
+288 ANIQYWQNSLKG

-313 LQKAVQEASLVLQKK
+313 LQKAVKEASLVLQKK
-328 SPIAKPEGY
+328 SSIAKPDGY

-349 RRADLAQQH
+349 RRVDLAQQH
-358 ADTMQR
+358 VDTMQR

-370 KKWDDEWQYQK
+370 KKWDDEWQHQK

-423 ADNLKHADY
+423 ADNIKHADY

-443 DLQDRIYN
+443 DLQDRIYDLQQEKKGYTDAVDAFKN
-451 NQVKKQEFLDAAK
+451 VKTKDDFYKVAKSLNDAPAGVKKWVDYFKMDYFDNPKVSDEKAIRTFNGTLKTEAK
-464 ALSKAK
+464 KLQTKINTASKRLS
-470 TIDEF
+470 
-475 KNISKSLTISADN
+475 N
-488 SELKS
+488 
-493 YINDS
+493 
-498 IDHEINKMANARNG
+498 
-512 YAHEYIGSVENAIKG
+512 
-527 QIAGLKA
+527 
-534 KASQIQS
+534 
-541 LIRKDQKRFD
+541 
-551 SSQANSSVSAPTSSF
+551 SQANSSVSASTSSF

-571 DVSFAKNGKGESL
+571 DVSFAKNNKGESL
-584 AVLKTNGI
+584 AVLKTNGV

>member
-1 MFTPI
+1 MFTPL
-6 QLAFMKGFLYA
+6 QLAFMKGFLFA

-39 QGHKGRPALIDTAS
+39 QGHKGRPTLIDTAS

-63 FNGRHISA
+63 FTGRHISA
-71 VKRGH
+71 VKKGG

-83 NVNRMNHKA
+83 NVNRLNHKSS
-92 DMMNNQKIGF
+92 MMNGQKIGF
-102 TSKTSKDIEKQKIAE
+102 TSEKETKETKVTSI
-117 RSNEY
+117 
-122 MKRYIQNSTREINK
+122 T
-136 LDNLSDEE
+136 
-144 KKQFIAQLK
+144 
-153 DPNVVSKIKRMTDGI
+153 
-168 ANVDVSHE
+168 
-176 LHGTLS
+176 
-182 YQDIINKPFGSLE
+182 
-195 TDYND
+195 
-200 GPLEQASKLSQERKH
+200 
-215 KDAVKQRKLNN
+215 
-226 QQKQKSYEQNLH
+226 
-238 NKTDKVQIDFS
+238 
-249 QSTPQDILKQSDDIV
+249 
-264 DKLMD
+264 
-269 LKTPKG
+269 
-275 NPYGKGSEVHQAI
+275 
-288 ANVQYWQNSLKG
+288 
-300 AVNDTERANEAKS
+300 
-313 LQKAVQEASLVLQKK
+313 
-328 SPIAKPEGY
+328 KPEGY

-370 KKWDDEWQYQK
+370 KKWNDEWQHQK

-423 ADNLKHADY
+423 ADNIKHADY

-443 DLQDRIYN
+443 DLQDRIYDLQQEKKGYTDAVDAFKN
-451 NQVKKQEFLDAAK
+451 VKTKDDFYKVAKSLNDAPAGVKKWVDYFKMDYFDNPKVSDEKAIRTFNGTLKTEAK
-464 ALSKAK
+464 KLQTKINTASNRLS
-470 TIDEF
+470 
-475 KNISKSLTISADN
+475 N
-488 SELKS
+488 
-493 YINDS
+493 
-498 IDHEINKMANARNG
+498 
-512 YAHEYIGSVENAIKG
+512 
-527 QIAGLKA
+527 
-534 KASQIQS
+534 
-541 LIRKDQKRFD
+541 
-551 SSQANSSVSAPTSSF
+551 SQANSSVSASTSSF

-584 AVLKTNGI
+584 AVLKTNGV

>member
-1 MFTPI
+1 
-6 QLAFMKGFLYA
+6 
-17 LGRQKKKLAQDD
+17 
-29 AKWITVHPNG
+29 
-39 QGHKGRPALIDTAS
+39 
-53 GEVLGGMGGK
+53 MGGK

-92 DMMNNQKIGF
+92 DMMINQKIGF
-102 TSKTSKDIEKQKIAE
+102 TNKTSKDIEKQKIAE

-195 TDYND
+195 TDYNN
-200 GPLEQASKLSQERKH
+200 GPFEQASKLSQERSYKEA
-215 KDAVKQRKLNN
+215 KKQRKANN
-226 QQKQKSYEQNLH
+226 K
-238 NKTDKVQIDFS
+238 KTDKAQIDFS
-249 QSTPQDILKQSDDIV
+249 SSSPQEVLNQSDDIV
-264 DKLMD
+264 DKLME

-275 NPYGKGSEVHQAI
+275 NTYGKSSEVHQAI
-288 ANVQYWQNSLKG
+288 ANIQYWQNSLKG

-313 LQKAVQEASLVLQKK
+313 LQKAVKEASLVLQKK
-328 SPIAKPEGY
+328 SSIAKPDGY

-349 RRADLAQQH
+349 RRVDLAQQH

-370 KKWDDEWQYQK
+370 KKWDDEWQHQK

-423 ADNLKHADY
+423 ADNIKHADY

-443 DLQDRIYN
+443 DLQDRIYDLQQEKKGYTDAVDAFKN
-451 NQVKKQEFLDAAK
+451 VKTKDDFYKVAKSLNDAPAGVKKWVDYFKMDYFDNPKVSDEKAIRTFNGTLKTEAK
-464 ALSKAK
+464 KLQTKINTASKRLS
-470 TIDEF
+470 
-475 KNISKSLTISADN
+475 N
-488 SELKS
+488 
-493 YINDS
+493 
-498 IDHEINKMANARNG
+498 
-512 YAHEYIGSVENAIKG
+512 
-527 QIAGLKA
+527 
-534 KASQIQS
+534 
-541 LIRKDQKRFD
+541 
-551 SSQANSSVSAPTSSF
+551 SQANSSVSASTSSF

-571 DVSFAKNGKGESL
+571 DVSFAKNNKGESL
-584 AVLKTNGI
+584 AVLKTNGV

>member
-1 MFTPI
+1 MFTPF

-17 LGRQKKKLAQDD
+17 LGRKKKKLAQDD

-39 QGHKGRPALIDTAS
+39 QGHKGRPALIDTSS
-53 GEVLGGMGGK
+53 GEVLGGIGGK

-102 TSKTSKDIEKQKIAE
+102 TSEKETKETKVTSI
-117 RSNEY
+117 
-122 MKRYIQNSTREINK
+122 T
-136 LDNLSDEE
+136 
-144 KKQFIAQLK
+144 
-153 DPNVVSKIKRMTDGI
+153 
-168 ANVDVSHE
+168 
-176 LHGTLS
+176 
-182 YQDIINKPFGSLE
+182 
-195 TDYND
+195 
-200 GPLEQASKLSQERKH
+200 
-215 KDAVKQRKLNN
+215 
-226 QQKQKSYEQNLH
+226 
-238 NKTDKVQIDFS
+238 
-249 QSTPQDILKQSDDIV
+249 
-264 DKLMD
+264 
-269 LKTPKG
+269 
-275 NPYGKGSEVHQAI
+275 
-288 ANVQYWQNSLKG
+288 
-300 AVNDTERANEAKS
+300 
-313 LQKAVQEASLVLQKK
+313 
-328 SPIAKPEGY
+328 KPEGY
-337 EERKKAREASLK
+337 EERKKAREASLN

-370 KKWDDEWQYQK
+370 KKWDDEWQHQK

-423 ADNLKHADY
+423 ADNIKHADY

-443 DLQDRIYN
+443 DLQDRIYDLQQEKKGYTDAVDAFKN
-451 NQVKKQEFLDAAK
+451 VKTKDDFYKVAKSLNDAPAGVKKWVDYFKMDYFDNPKVSDEKAIRTFNGTLKTEAK
-464 ALSKAK
+464 KLQTKINTASKRLS
-470 TIDEF
+470 
-475 KNISKSLTISADN
+475 N
-488 SELKS
+488 
-493 YINDS
+493 
-498 IDHEINKMANARNG
+498 
-512 YAHEYIGSVENAIKG
+512 
-527 QIAGLKA
+527 
-534 KASQIQS
+534 
-541 LIRKDQKRFD
+541 
-551 SSQANSSVSAPTSSF
+551 SQANSSVSASTSSF

-571 DVSFAKNGKGESL
+571 DVSFAKNNKGESL
-584 AVLKTNGI
+584 AVLKTNGV

-621 DQSDFIKNFIG
+621 DQSDYIKNFIG

>member
-1 MFTPI
+1 MFTPL

-92 DMMNNQKIGF
+92 DMMINQKIGF
-102 TSKTSKDIEKQKIAE
+102 TNKTSKDIEKQKIAE

-195 TDYND
+195 TDYNN
-200 GPLEQASKLSQERKH
+200 GPFGQASKLSQERSYKEA
-215 KDAVKQRKLNN
+215 KKQRKANN
-226 QQKQKSYEQNLH
+226 K
-238 NKTDKVQIDFS
+238 KTDKAQIDFS
-249 QSTPQDILKQSDDIV
+249 SSSPQEVLNQSDDIV
-264 DKLMD
+264 DKLME

-275 NPYGKGSEVHQAI
+275 NTYGKGSEVHQAI
-288 ANVQYWQNSLKG
+288 ANIQYWQNSLKG

-313 LQKAVQEASLVLQKK
+313 LQKAVKEASLVLQKK
-328 SPIAKPEGY
+328 SSIAKPDGY

-349 RRADLAQQH
+349 RRVDLAQQH

-370 KKWDDEWQYQK
+370 KKWDDEWQHQK

-423 ADNLKHADY
+423 ADNIKHADY

-443 DLQDRIYN
+443 DLQDRIYDLQQEKKGYTDAVDAFKN
-451 NQVKKQEFLDAAK
+451 VKTKDDFYKVAKSLNDAPAGVKKWVDYFKMDYFDNPKVSDEKAIRTFNGTLKTEAK
-464 ALSKAK
+464 KLQTKINTASKRLS
-470 TIDEF
+470 
-475 KNISKSLTISADN
+475 N
-488 SELKS
+488 
-493 YINDS
+493 
-498 IDHEINKMANARNG
+498 
-512 YAHEYIGSVENAIKG
+512 
-527 QIAGLKA
+527 
-534 KASQIQS
+534 
-541 LIRKDQKRFD
+541 
-551 SSQANSSVSAPTSSF
+551 SQANSSVSASTSSF

-571 DVSFAKNGKGESL
+571 DVSFAKNNKGESL
-584 AVLKTNGI
+584 AVLKTNGV

-621 DQSDFIKNFIG
+621 DQSDYIKNFIG

>member
-1 MFTPI
+1 MFTPL

-39 QGHKGRPALIDTAS
+39 QGHKGRPALIDTSS

-102 TSKTSKDIEKQKIAE
+102 TNKTSKDIEKQKIAE

-195 TDYND
+195 TDYNND
-200 GPLEQASKLSQERKH
+200 PFEQASKLSQERSYKEA
-215 KDAVKQRKLNN
+215 KKQRKANN
-226 QQKQKSYEQNLH
+226 K
-238 NKTDKVQIDFS
+238 KTDKAQIDFS
-249 QSTPQDILKQSDDIV
+249 SSSPQEVLNQSDDIV

-275 NPYGKGSEVHQAI
+275 NTYGKGSEVHQAI
-288 ANVQYWQNSLKG
+288 ANIQYWQNSLKG

-313 LQKAVQEASLVLQKK
+313 LQKAVKEASLVLQKK
-328 SPIAKPEGY
+328 SSIAKPDGY

-349 RRADLAQQH
+349 RRVDLAQQH

-370 KKWDDEWQYQK
+370 KKWDDEWQHQK
-381 ETGREF
+381 ENGREF

-423 ADNLKHADY
+423 ADNIKHADY

-443 DLQDRIYN
+443 DLQDRIYDLQQEKKGYTDAVDAFKN
-451 NQVKKQEFLDAAK
+451 VKTKDDFYKVAKSLNDAPAGVKKWVDYFKMDYFDNPKVSDEKAIRTFNGTLKTEAK
-464 ALSKAK
+464 KLQTKINTASKRLS
-470 TIDEF
+470 
-475 KNISKSLTISADN
+475 N
-488 SELKS
+488 
-493 YINDS
+493 
-498 IDHEINKMANARNG
+498 
-512 YAHEYIGSVENAIKG
+512 
-527 QIAGLKA
+527 
-534 KASQIQS
+534 
-541 LIRKDQKRFD
+541 
-551 SSQANSSVSAPTSSF
+551 SQANSSVSASTSSF

-571 DVSFAKNGKGESL
+571 DVSFAKNNKGESL
-584 AVLKTNGI
+584 AVLKTNGV

-621 DQSDFIKNFIG
+621 DQSNFIKNFIG

>member
-1 MFTPI
+1 MFTPL

-39 QGHKGRPALIDTAS
+39 QGHKGRPALIDTSS

-102 TSKTSKDIEKQKIAE
+102 TNKTSKDIEKQKIAE

-144 KKQFIAQLK
+144 KKQFIGQLK

-182 YQDIINKPFGSLE
+182 YQDIINKPYGSLE
-195 TDYND
+195 TDYNN
-200 GPLEQASKLSQERKH
+200 GPFEQASKLSQERSYKEA
-215 KDAVKQRKLNN
+215 KKQRKANN
-226 QQKQKSYEQNLH
+226 K
-238 NKTDKVQIDFS
+238 KTDKAQIDFS
-249 QSTPQDILKQSDDIV
+249 SSSPQEILNQSDDIV

-275 NPYGKGSEVHQAI
+275 NTYGKGSEVHQAI
-288 ANVQYWQNSLKG
+288 ANIQYWQNSLKG

-313 LQKAVQEASLVLQKK
+313 LQKAVKEASLVLQKK
-328 SPIAKPEGY
+328 SSIAKPEGY

-349 RRADLAQQH
+349 RRVDLAQQH

-370 KKWDDEWQYQK
+370 KKWDDEWQHQK

-394 RMNSAQN
+394 RMSSAQN

-423 ADNLKHADY
+423 ADNIKHADY

-443 DLQDRIYN
+443 DLQDRIYDLQQEKKGYADVIDVLKN
-451 NQVKKQEFLDAAK
+451 VKTKDDFYKVADSLQDAPK
-464 ALSKAK
+464 KVK
-470 TIDEF
+470 DWVNYF
-475 KNISKSLTISADN
+475 KMDYFDN
-488 SELKS
+488 SKVSDEKAISTLNSTLKS
-493 YINDS
+493 EAKKLQSKINT
-498 IDHEINKMANARNG
+498 
-512 YAHEYIGSVENAIKG
+512 
-527 QIAGLKA
+527 
-534 KASQIQS
+534 AS
-541 LIRKDQKRFD
+541 KRL
-551 SSQANSSVSAPTSSF
+551 SNSQANSSVSASTSSF

-571 DVSFAKNGKGESL
+571 DVSFAKNNKGESL
-584 AVLKTNGI
+584 AVLKTNGV

>member
-1 MFTPI
+1 
-6 QLAFMKGFLYA
+6 
-17 LGRQKKKLAQDD
+17 
-29 AKWITVHPNG
+29 
-39 QGHKGRPALIDTAS
+39 
-53 GEVLGGMGGK
+53 MGGK
-63 FNGRHISA
+63 FNGRHIST

-102 TSKTSKDIEKQKIAE
+102 TNKTSKDIEKQKIAE

-153 DPNVVSKIKRMTDGI
+153 DPNVVSKIKRMTDRI

-195 TDYND
+195 TDYNN
-200 GPLEQASKLSQERKH
+200 GPFEQASKLSQERSYKEA
-215 KDAVKQRKLNN
+215 KKQRKANN
-226 QQKQKSYEQNLH
+226 K
-238 NKTDKVQIDFS
+238 KTDKAQIDFS
-249 QSTPQDILKQSDDIV
+249 SSSPQEVLNQSDDIV

-275 NPYGKGSEVHQAI
+275 NTYGKGSEVHQAI
-288 ANVQYWQNSLKG
+288 ANIQYWQNSLKG

-313 LQKAVQEASLVLQKK
+313 LQKAVKEASLVLQKK
-328 SPIAKPEGY
+328 SSIAKPDGY

-370 KKWDDEWQYQK
+370 KKWDDEWQHQK

-401 ALQRKQD
+401 ALQRKQE
-408 AYMNAKQEAEKAQYR
+408 AYMSAKQEAEKAQYR
-423 ADNLKHADY
+423 ADNAKISSY
-432 KIKGSGERARG
+432 KIRGSGERARG
-443 DLQDRIYN
+443 DLQDRIYDL
-451 NQVKKQEFLDAAK
+451 QQEKKGYTDAVDA
-464 ALSKAK
+464 
-470 TIDEF
+470 F
-475 KNISKSLTISADN
+475 KNIKTKDDFYKIANSLKDAPKKVKDWVDYFKMDYFDNPKVSDEKAISTFNSTLKSEAKSLQS
-488 SELKS
+488 K
-493 YINDS
+493 INT
-498 IDHEINKMANARNG
+498 
-512 YAHEYIGSVENAIKG
+512 
-527 QIAGLKA
+527 
-534 KASQIQS
+534 AS
-541 LIRKDQKRFD
+541 KRL
-551 SSQANSSVSAPTSSF
+551 SNSQANSSVSASTSSF

>member
-1 MFTPI
+1 MFTPL

-39 QGHKGRPALIDTAS
+39 QGHKGRPALIDTSS

-102 TSKTSKDIEKQKIAE
+102 TSEKETKETKVTSI
-117 RSNEY
+117 
-122 MKRYIQNSTREINK
+122 T
-136 LDNLSDEE
+136 
-144 KKQFIAQLK
+144 
-153 DPNVVSKIKRMTDGI
+153 
-168 ANVDVSHE
+168 
-176 LHGTLS
+176 
-182 YQDIINKPFGSLE
+182 
-195 TDYND
+195 
-200 GPLEQASKLSQERKH
+200 
-215 KDAVKQRKLNN
+215 
-226 QQKQKSYEQNLH
+226 
-238 NKTDKVQIDFS
+238 
-249 QSTPQDILKQSDDIV
+249 
-264 DKLMD
+264 
-269 LKTPKG
+269 
-275 NPYGKGSEVHQAI
+275 
-288 ANVQYWQNSLKG
+288 
-300 AVNDTERANEAKS
+300 
-313 LQKAVQEASLVLQKK
+313 
-328 SPIAKPEGY
+328 KPEGY
-337 EERKKAREASLK
+337 EERKKAREASLN

-370 KKWDDEWQYQK
+370 KKWDDEWQHQK

-423 ADNLKHADY
+423 ADNIKHADY

-443 DLQDRIYN
+443 DLQDRIYDLQQEKKGYTDAVDAFKN
-451 NQVKKQEFLDAAK
+451 VKTKDDFYKVAKSLNDAPAGVKKWVDYFKMDYFDNPKVSDEKAIRTFNGTLKTEAK
-464 ALSKAK
+464 KLQTKINTASKRLS
-470 TIDEF
+470 
-475 KNISKSLTISADN
+475 N
-488 SELKS
+488 
-493 YINDS
+493 
-498 IDHEINKMANARNG
+498 
-512 YAHEYIGSVENAIKG
+512 
-527 QIAGLKA
+527 
-534 KASQIQS
+534 
-541 LIRKDQKRFD
+541 
-551 SSQANSSVSAPTSSF
+551 SQANSSVSASTSSF

-571 DVSFAKNGKGESL
+571 DVSFAKNNKGESL
-584 AVLKTNGI
+584 AVLKTNGV

-621 DQSDFIKNFIG
+621 NQSDYIKNFIG

>member
-1 MFTPI
+1 MFTPL

-39 QGHKGRPALIDTAS
+39 QGHKGRPALIDTSS

-92 DMMNNQKIGF
+92 DMMINQKIGF
-102 TSKTSKDIEKQKIAE
+102 TNKTSKDIEKQKIAE

-195 TDYND
+195 TDYNN
-200 GPLEQASKLSQERKH
+200 GPFEQASKLSQERSYKEA
-215 KDAVKQRKLNN
+215 KKQRKANN
-226 QQKQKSYEQNLH
+226 K
-238 NKTDKVQIDFS
+238 KTDKAQIDFS
-249 QSTPQDILKQSDDIV
+249 SSSPQEVLNQSDDIV
-264 DKLMD
+264 DKLME

-275 NPYGKGSEVHQAI
+275 NTYGKGSEVHQAI
-288 ANVQYWQNSLKG
+288 ANIQYWQNSLKG

-313 LQKAVQEASLVLQKK
+313 LQKAVKEASLVLQKK
-328 SPIAKPEGY
+328 SSIAKPDGY

-349 RRADLAQQH
+349 RRVDLAQQH

-370 KKWDDEWQYQK
+370 KKWDDEWQHQK

-423 ADNLKHADY
+423 ADNIKHADY

-443 DLQDRIYN
+443 DLQDRIYDLQQEKKGYTDAVDAFKN
-451 NQVKKQEFLDAAK
+451 VKTKDDFYKVAKSLNDAPAGVKKWVDYFKMDYFDNPKVSDEKAIRTFNGTLKTEAK
-464 ALSKAK
+464 KLQTKINTASKRLS
-470 TIDEF
+470 
-475 KNISKSLTISADN
+475 N
-488 SELKS
+488 
-493 YINDS
+493 
-498 IDHEINKMANARNG
+498 
-512 YAHEYIGSVENAIKG
+512 
-527 QIAGLKA
+527 
-534 KASQIQS
+534 
-541 LIRKDQKRFD
+541 
-551 SSQANSSVSAPTSSF
+551 SQANSSVSASTSSF

-571 DVSFAKNGKGESL
+571 DVSFAKNNKGESL
-584 AVLKTNGI
+584 AVLKTNGV

>member
-1 MFTPI
+1 MFTPL

-39 QGHKGRPALIDTAS
+39 QGHKGRPALIDTSS

-63 FNGRHISA
+63 FTGRHISS

-83 NVNRMNHKA
+83 NVNRMNHKS

-102 TSKTSKDIEKQKIAE
+102 TNKTSKDIEKQKIAE
-117 RSNEY
+117 RSNMY
-122 MKRYIQNSTREINK
+122 MQRYQKNSAEQINK
-136 LDNLSDEE
+136 LDNLTDEE

-153 DPNVVSKIKRMTDGI
+153 NPDVVAKIKRMTDGI
-168 ANVDVSHE
+168 ATVDISHE
-176 LHGTLS
+176 LHGTTS

-195 TDYND
+195 TDYNN
-200 GPLEQASKLSQERKH
+200 GPFEQASKLSQERSYKEA
-215 KDAVKQRKLNN
+215 KKQRKANN
-226 QQKQKSYEQNLH
+226 K
-238 NKTDKVQIDFS
+238 KTDKAQIDFS
-249 QSTPQDILKQSDDIV
+249 SSSPQEVLNQSDDIV
-264 DKLMD
+264 DKLME

-275 NPYGKGSEVHQAI
+275 NTYGKGSEVHQAI
-288 ANVQYWQNSLKG
+288 ANIQYWQNSLKG

-313 LQKAVQEASLVLQKK
+313 LQKAVKEASLVLQKK
-328 SPIAKPEGY
+328 SSIAKPDGY

-349 RRADLAQQH
+349 RRVDLAQQH

-370 KKWDDEWQYQK
+370 KKWDDEWQHQK

-401 ALQRKQD
+401 ALQRKQE

-423 ADNLKHADY
+423 ADNIKHADY

-443 DLQDRIYN
+443 DLQDRIYDLQQEKKGYTDAVDAFKN
-451 NQVKKQEFLDAAK
+451 VKTKDDFYKVAKSLNDAPAGVKKWVDYFKMDYFDNPKVSDEK
-464 ALSKAK
+464 A
-470 TIDEF
+470 
-475 KNISKSLTISADN
+475 ISTFNSTLKSEAKSLQSKINTASKRLSN
-488 SELKS
+488 S
-493 YINDS
+493 
-498 IDHEINKMANARNG
+498 
-512 YAHEYIGSVENAIKG
+512 
-527 QIAGLKA
+527 
-534 KASQIQS
+534 QS
-541 LIRKDQKRFD
+541 
-551 SSQANSSVSAPTSSF
+551 NSSVSASTSSF

>member
-200 GPLEQASKLSQERKH
+200 GPFEQASKLSQERSYKEA
-215 KDAVKQRKLNN
+215 KKQRKT
-226 QQKQKSYEQNLH
+226 
-238 NKTDKVQIDFS
+238 NKKNIDKAQIDFS
-249 QSTPQDILKQSDDIV
+249 SSSPQEVLNQSDDIV

-300 AVNDTERANEAKS
+300 AVNDTERTNEAKS

-337 EERKKAREASLK
+337 EARKKSREASLK

-401 ALQRKQD
+401 ALQRKQE

-432 KIKGSGERARG
+432 KIRGSGERARG
-443 DLQDRIYN
+443 DLQDRIYDLQQEKKGYTDAVDAFKN
-451 NQVKKQEFLDAAK
+451 VKTKDDFYKVAKSLNDAPAGVKKWVDYFKMDYFDNPKVSDEKAIRTFNGTLKTEAK
-464 ALSKAK
+464 KLQTKINTASKRLS
-470 TIDEF
+470 
-475 KNISKSLTISADN
+475 N
-488 SELKS
+488 
-493 YINDS
+493 
-498 IDHEINKMANARNG
+498 
-512 YAHEYIGSVENAIKG
+512 
-527 QIAGLKA
+527 
-534 KASQIQS
+534 
-541 LIRKDQKRFD
+541 
-551 SSQANSSVSAPTSSF
+551 SQANSSVSASTSSF

-571 DVSFAKNGKGESL
+571 DVSFAKNNKGESL
-584 AVLKTNGI
+584 AVLKTNGV